1 MHTLPDRAQ
10 TQSESL
16 MVLNGMLL
24 SDWISFV
31 TCWCGHMANRHS
43 LHRESDSTI
52 WGSCAECE
60 ECKQFYPEDGEDRDK
75 LRVALGMV
83 MSEGSE
89 IREKMLDE
97 TIASARQSAP
107 HGTGRAITPL
117 VIADLEE
124 RRRFGTAKYG
134 EELTAFNERDALQDA
149 YQEAL
154 DLVVYLRQAIEERD
168 RQSRHDVDAILE

>member
-1 MHTLPDRAQ
+1 
-10 TQSESL
+10 
-16 MVLNGMLL
+16 MVLAGMLL
-24 SDWISFV
+24 SDWVSFV

-43 LHRESDSTI
+43 LHRESDSPI

-60 ECKQFYPEDGEDRDK
+60 DCKNFYPESGEDRDK
-75 LRVALGMV
+75 LVEALGIV
-83 MSEGSE
+83 
-89 IREKMLDE
+89 REANEVKEWAENALAESNE
-97 TIASARQSAP
+97 TQGEAMDKTMAAATQVTP
-107 HGTGRAITPL
+107 HGTGRKITPL

-168 RQSRHDVDAILE
+168 RQSRHDVDAIQE